1 MGTSEGGE
9 ATFERGAGSR
19 DSVLFGDEL
28 ADGQVTFLKEKELF
42 EDGEHGFI
50 KHSVGRYGK
59 GNRRGV
65 VWVAGGGLPL
75 PICGVAA
82 VLAG

>member
-1 MGTSEGGE
+1 
-9 ATFERGAGSR
+9 
-19 DSVLFGDEL
+19 
-28 ADGQVTFLKEKELF
+28 LF

-65 VWVAGGGLPL
+65 GWVAGGGLPL